1 MTERLSYHHRYRR
14 LVLDMHIPDWDPGLL
29 AKFDAEQIADRL
41 LAGRIN
47 YATVYAQSCTGHC
60 YWPTEVGKAHNATR
74 QRDLFGSLVAALRQ
88 RDIFA
93 CAYYSLVFNNLIA
106 DYPDWRIRST
116 AEATL
121 EDDYGTHRYGQA
133 CPNNTDYRAMVSAE
147 LHELLQ
153 RYEFDGM
160 FFDMA
165 FWRPI
170 CMCPACLSRY
180 RAETGKEIPTVI
192 DWHNVDW
199 CRYQQVRERWNYE
212 FQADI
217 TALVKGLRPGMP
229 VTHNAGGLLHGWSL
243 AVDLN
248 QVDCNDFLSG
258 DFYGD
263 ISDQRTFGKLVSACT
278 LNQPAEIMTTR
289 CLPDATEHVQ
299 TKDEDLLSHMM
310 AAIIST
316 GAAASII
323 DGINPDGSQEPAIYD
338 MIGRVYQPIEALE
351 THLGG
356 TPLADVGLYFSDY
369 SKMNFADDGK
379 AADTLRWGE
388 QASPHQRAL
397 RGACEKLQRAQ
408 VPFAIVTR
416 RQLTELSR
424 YRVLVLPNVLRMTA
438 EEIEA
443 IRRYVAAGGRLY
455 ASHLTS
461 LNDTDGRQF
470 DDFALADLFGCHY
483 AGAQPAVTSYL
494 RPAPSPYYD
503 DVLAALAPQRYL
515 VARNTAYGPH
525 GMLKLQQVA
534 GQVLALRTTSL
545 YEEPGSVV
553 DQHYISL
560 HSSPPWTDT
569 SEPLIVHQH
578 VGRGEVI
585 YSAADIETVDA
596 PAAGRVWLS
605 LIERL
610 ADQPWTLSV
619 ATHPCVWSNAFHQ
632 AERRRVLLLFVNYSS
647 ITPALPV
654 PSLSFTL
661 QPITTMPYRRLV
673 ALPSGNEIPSTRT
686 ATGAISGELL
696 NLNGLQAVVAEY

>member
-1 MTERLSYHHRYRR
+1 
-14 LVLDMHIPDWDPGLL
+14 
-29 AKFDAEQIADRL
+29 
-41 LAGRIN
+41 
-47 YATVYAQSCTGHC
+47 
-60 YWPTEVGKAHNATR
+60 
-74 QRDLFGSLVAALRQ
+74 
-88 RDIFA
+88 
-93 CAYYSLVFNNLIA
+93 
-106 DYPDWRIRST
+106 
-116 AEATL
+116 
-121 EDDYGTHRYGQA
+121 
-133 CPNNTDYRAMVSAE
+133 
-147 LHELLQ
+147 
-153 RYEFDGM
+153 
-160 FFDMA
+160 
-165 FWRPI
+165 
-170 CMCPACLSRY
+170 
-180 RAETGKEIPTVI
+180 
-192 DWHNVDW
+192 
-199 CRYQQVRERWNYE
+199 
-212 FQADI
+212 
-217 TALVKGLRPGMP
+217 
-229 VTHNAGGLLHGWSL
+229 
-243 AVDLN
+243 
-248 QVDCNDFLSG
+248 
-258 DFYGD
+258 
-263 ISDQRTFGKLVSACT
+263 
-278 LNQPAEIMTTR
+278 
-289 CLPDATEHVQ
+289 
-299 TKDEDLLSHMM
+299 
-310 AAIIST
+310 
-316 GAAASII
+316 
-323 DGINPDGSQEPAIYD
+323 
-338 MIGRVYQPIEALE
+338 
-351 THLGG
+351 
-356 TPLADVGLYFSDY
+356 
-369 SKMNFADDGK
+369 
-379 AADTLRWGE
+379 
-388 QASPHQRAL
+388 
-397 RGACEKLQRAQ
+397 
-408 VPFAIVTR
+408 
-416 RQLTELSR
+416 
-424 YRVLVLPNVLRMTA
+424 MTA

-515 VARNTAYGPH
+515 VAHNTAYGPH